1 MDQIKRE
8 SFKSGFFVL
17 TAILDHIVTASA
29 QKTGTSGIFS
39 RKNKVAPPL
48 GAAMRRVRDG
58 ALERP
63 ASNQTHK
70 GRSNT
75 LTEQRN
81 IPKTGFHFSVRCLE
95 QRAL

>member
-39 RKNKVAPPL
+39 RKNKAAPPL
-48 GAAMRRVRDG
+48 GAAMRRVSRWR
-58 ALERP
+58 L
-63 ASNQTHK
+63 
-70 GRSNT
+70 
-75 LTEQRN
+75 
-81 IPKTGFHFSVRCLE
+81 
-95 QRAL
+95 RAPCA